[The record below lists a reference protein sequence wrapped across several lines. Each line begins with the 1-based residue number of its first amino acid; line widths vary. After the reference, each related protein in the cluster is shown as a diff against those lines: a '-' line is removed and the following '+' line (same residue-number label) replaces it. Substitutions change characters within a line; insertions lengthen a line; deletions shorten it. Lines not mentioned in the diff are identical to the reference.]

1 MSGKFLTLIAG
12 SLLTFGKILELFPVI
27 TVIANILGGGVAD
40 TIFLAEN
47 LEEEFA

>member
-1 MSGKFLTLIAG
+1 MNGKFLALIAG

>member
-1 MSGKFLTLIAG
+1 MSGKFLALIAG
-12 SLLTFGKILELFPVI
+12 SLLTFGKILEMFPVI
-27 TVIANILGGGVAD
+27 TILANILGGGVAD